1 MMIDIITILVSV
13 QNARV
18 SSNAHPNRAS
28 TPPLDARFWPRIAP
42 LHKTPKTTTRD
53 AHDSKTHTREKKR
66 ETKTTMKMMI
76 QERGKKRRK
85 TKKKTT
91 MKNNRRRRRR
101 PHPLYKSASYPC
113 CVSNSAFKSSGDA
126 FAMATIDSDL
136 INEDHKTY
144 IFF

>member
-28 TPPLDARFWPRIAP
+28 TPHSTLGFGHAS
-42 LHKTPKTTTRD
+42 LL
-53 AHDSKTHTREKKR
+53 SKKHQRQHATHTIRRHAHAKKR
-66 ETKTTMKMMI
+66 ERRKTTMKMMI